1 MAIEI
6 PGETTSDHA
15 PPSKIRNVKG
25 ATGILFAIF
34 FLQFHV
40 SCARRL
46 PLIFLIFNFDIPVL
60 LISKSSPPTST
71 EEHNIIDYSS
81 SRLTNRYQYHY
92 EPR

>member
-34 FLQFHV
+34 FCSFTCRVLV
-40 SCARRL
+40 AC
-46 PLIFLIFNFDIPVL
+46 PLFFSFSISTFLFC
-60 LISKSSPPTST
+60 
-71 EEHNIIDYSS
+71 
-81 SRLTNRYQYHY
+81 
-92 EPR
+92 